1 MLHPDRKTP
10 NISRVTSP
18 RYQFIFFDN
27 KHGVNFIVIFNTIS
41 PRSKQA
47 HEIYLQYFMRLCNR
61 IKIIIILLELKK
73 NDDFPSDRDL
83 VMYFTFINYL
93 QLNFYAFHKK
103 SLSHKLYT
111 PLKIMLAIY
120 KAQITIK

>member
-1 MLHPDRKTP
+1 M
-10 NISRVTSP
+10 
-18 RYQFIFFDN
+18 
-27 KHGVNFIVIFNTIS
+27 IFNTIS
-41 PRSKQA
+41 PRSKQTY
-47 HEIYLQYFMRLCNR
+47 EIYFQYFMRQCNR

-73 NDDFPSDRDL
+73 KNVFLSDRDL

-93 QLNFYAFHKK
+93 QLNFYVFHKK